1 MYSYW
6 TILIVIAI
14 GLLVYRYNRQAIAAV
29 REFDRR
35 NNARIAQEM
44 EDRRDA
50 LAHFRHTAGVAE
62 EQVEEVLEIDATDQR
77 LGTPVKRY
85 VFEGETFATR
95 DEAEAARQRSIIAKA
110 RNFYKEL
117 PAALTARGKDQL
129 H

>member
-50 LAHFRHTAGVAE
+50 LAHFRHTAGVDSVRAM
-62 EQVEEVLEIDATDQR
+62 R
-77 LGTPVKRY
+77 
-85 VFEGETFATR
+85 R
-95 DEAEAARQRSIIAKA
+95 DLRHR
-110 RNFYKEL
+110 
-117 PAALTARGKDQL
+117 PG
-129 H
+129 